1 MRRKR
6 SHEIFI
12 DMQNKLYLRAMNLF
26 LQCAFAIFTEGF
38 ACQTSRDDNVIIGNS
53 YEFSI
58 S

>member
-1 MRRKR
+1 
-6 SHEIFI
+6 
-12 DMQNKLYLRAMNLF
+12 MQNKLYLRAMNLF